1 MIKKII
7 GIILS
12 LAVVAVM
19 VFALLGAGT
28 YRSILPDDLFSAD
41 STVENT
47 VESTV
52 EDTTESVTE
61 PMAQ

>member
-12 LAVVAVM
+12 LAVVAVL

-28 YRSILPDDLFSAD
+28 YRSMLPDDLFSAE
-41 STVENT
+41 SAEPV
-47 VESTV
+47 VESAAENAEPVV
-52 EDTTESVTE
+52 E
-61 PMAQ
+61 

>member
-28 YRSILPDDLFSAD
+28 YQSMLPDDLFSAE
-41 STVENT
+41 SAEPVVE
-47 VESTV
+47 
-52 EDTTESVTE
+52 
-61 PMAQ
+61 

>member
-28 YRSILPDDLFSAD
+28 YRSMLPDDLFSAE
-41 STVENT
+41 SAEAV
-47 VESTV
+47 VESAAKSAEPVV
-52 EDTTESVTE
+52 E
-61 PMAQ
+61 

>member
-28 YRSILPDDLFSAD
+28 YQSMLPDDLFSAESAD
-41 STVENT
+41 TV
-47 VESTV
+47 VESAAESAEPVV
-52 EDTTESVTE
+52 E
-61 PMAQ
+61 

>member
-28 YRSILPDDLFSAD
+28 YRSMLPDDLFSAE
-41 STVENT
+41 SAEAV
-47 VESTV
+47 VESA
-52 EDTTESVTE
+52 TESAE
-61 PMAQ
+61 PVVE

>member
-28 YRSILPDDLFSAD
+28 YRSMLPNDLFSAE
-41 STVENT
+41 SAEAV
-47 VESTV
+47 VESAAESAEPVV
-52 EDTTESVTE
+52 E
-61 PMAQ
+61 

>member
-28 YRSILPDDLFSAD
+28 YRSMLPDDLFSAE
-41 STVENT
+41 SAEAF
-47 VESTV
+47 VESAAESAEPVV
-52 EDTTESVTE
+52 E
-61 PMAQ
+61 

>member
-28 YRSILPDDLFSAD
+28 YQSMLPDDLFSAE
-41 STVENT
+41 SAETV
-47 VESTV
+47 VESA
-52 EDTTESVTE
+52 TESAE
-61 PMAQ
+61 PVVE

>member
-12 LAVVAVM
+12 LVVVAVM

-28 YRSILPDDLFSAD
+28 YQSMLPDDLFSTESAEA
-41 STVENT
+41 V
-47 VESTV
+47 VESAAESAEPVV
-52 EDTTESVTE
+52 E
-61 PMAQ
+61 

>member
-28 YRSILPDDLFSAD
+28 YRSMLPDDLFSAE
-41 STVENT
+41 SAETV
-47 VESTV
+47 VESAA
-52 EDTTESVTE
+52 ESVE
-61 PMAQ
+61 PVVE